1 MKHEFPT
8 EVGFLQCAR
17 LSFMAVVIVEEEES
31 TCEQIL
37 SFPEIGQVSQAC
49 SVLEDGRPEG
59 HFSSVSVP

>member
-1 MKHEFPT
+1 MKHELPT
-8 EVGFLQCAR
+8 EVGFLQRAC
-17 LSFMAVVIVEEEES
+17 LSFMTVVIVEEEKS

-37 SFPEIGQVSQAC
+37 SFPEMCQLSQAC